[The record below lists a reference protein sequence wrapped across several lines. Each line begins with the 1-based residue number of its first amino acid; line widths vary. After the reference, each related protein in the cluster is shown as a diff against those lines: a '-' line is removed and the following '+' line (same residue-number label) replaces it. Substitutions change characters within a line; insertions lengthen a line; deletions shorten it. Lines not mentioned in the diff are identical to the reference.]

1 MKDLDETDPMAL
13 LRANVAHPF
22 EQARAM
28 PPEVY
33 TSEAFLAAEIEHVFS
48 REWLCLG
55 RASALAEPGDYA
67 AWEIAGQ
74 PVAVVRDRDGS
85 LARLLE
91 RLPAP
96 DVDAARRPRAGAGD
110 RLPLPRLDLQPR
122 RLAARGAGDV
132 AERGLRPQGLPPAAR
147 SAARSGW
154 AGSSCRWTRRRGR
167 SPNGWPRSRGWSAT
181 SRWRPTSR
189 PSSRPTSGTPTGRC
203 WPRTSWRATTC
214 RSATRRR
221 SAGCRSST
229 RWSARPG
236 ARRSTITPS

>member
-1 MKDLDETDPMAL
+1 MKDLNETDPIAL

-33 TSEAFLAAEIEHVFS
+33 TSEAFLAAEIEHIFS

-74 PVAVVRDRDGS
+74 PVAVVRDRDG
-85 LARLLE
+85 
-91 RLPAP
+91 PCAP
-96 DVDAARRPRAGAGD
+96 SRTSACTGCRRCCTGRGRVRAIVCPYHAWTYN
-110 RLPLPRLDLQPR
+110 LDGVP
-122 RLAARGAGDV
+122 ARGAGDV
-132 AERGLRPQGLPPAAR
+132 AERGLRPQGLPPAGAPLRGVAGLGLRVAGPGRAR
-147 SAARSGW
+147 
-154 AGSSCRWTRRRGR
+154 R
-167 SPNGWPRSRGWSAT
+167 SPNGSARSRDWSPT
-181 SRWRPTSR
+181 SGWRPTSR

-221 SAGCRSST
+221 SAGSRSST
-229 RWSARPG
+229 RWSARRG
-236 ARRSTITPS
+236 ARRSTITRS